1 MIDARILALDPGHK
15 LGYCVDG
22 EKPGVPRTGVCE
34 LPRHGQDR
42 GKTYCYF
49 ETWLRMTIEQYG
61 VTVLAWEA
69 AIIFGGKKGST
80 MKTNADTIEFAFA
93 IGAIAE
99 LVGTRLGL
107 ICWKAPLGT
116 VRRHFTGSGR
126 ADKGQVYAR
135 CLALGYPVESYDA
148 ADATAIWDFIGH
160 MYRRRDLVAGPLFTP
175 PGKVRSMRRS
185 APEIEA

>member
-1 MIDARILALDPGHK
+1 
-15 LGYCVDG
+15 
-22 EKPGVPRTGVCE
+22 
-34 LPRHGQDR
+34 
-42 GKTYCYF
+42 
-49 ETWLRMTIEQYG
+49 MTVEQYG

-69 AIIFGGKKGST
+69 PIIFGGKKGST
-80 MKTNADTIEFAFA
+80 MKTSADAIEFAFG

-135 CLALGYPVESYDA
+135 CLALGYPVTSYDA

-175 PGKVRSMRRS
+175 PDKVRSMRRA
-185 APEIEA
+185 APEIDEA